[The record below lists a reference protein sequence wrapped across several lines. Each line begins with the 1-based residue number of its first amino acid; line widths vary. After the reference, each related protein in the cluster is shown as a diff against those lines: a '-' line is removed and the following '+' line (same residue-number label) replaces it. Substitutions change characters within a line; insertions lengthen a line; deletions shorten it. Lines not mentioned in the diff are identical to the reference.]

1 MALITCEML
10 RESRGC
16 DSECCVPCHRGGEGM
31 QGILL
36 GGTEAAFVCCRVV
49 SWALVS
55 IPKTRNAYECMSE
68 SQIKTVFPE
77 WTL

>member
-1 MALITCEML
+1 
-10 RESRGC
+10 
-16 DSECCVPCHRGGEGM
+16 M